1 MLAIRDGTGLARAA
15 EEGQKLFQAA
25 ADHLQ
30 RTLTPFATTT
40 AEAPSVVET
49 PAEGP
54 GGDQDDWEEGM
65 EAPPATTLAAETTI
79 PTGFYSQWG
88 EPTAGPTPS
97 GRGKG
102 A

>member
-25 ADHLQ
+25 ADHLH
-30 RTLTPFATTT
+30 RTLAPFATTT